1 MFAQKIACYTREKMK
16 NWRIANIVINLDGR
30 KKVLVEKRNYQ

>member
-1 MFAQKIACYTREKMK
+1 MK

-30 KKVLVEKRNYQ
+30 NIHAFLVFEYVGL